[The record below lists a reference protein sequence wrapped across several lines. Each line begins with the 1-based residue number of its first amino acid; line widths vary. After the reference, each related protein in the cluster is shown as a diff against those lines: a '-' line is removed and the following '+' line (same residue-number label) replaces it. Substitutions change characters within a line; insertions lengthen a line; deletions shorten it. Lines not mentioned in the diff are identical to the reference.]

1 MKAKDALL
9 NSMLQKGITNR
20 QVIEA
25 MRQLPRELFISAQY
39 QNQAYEDI
47 PLPIAAGQTISQP
60 YIIAQMTQVLL
71 EQGTVKKVLE
81 IGTGSGY
88 QAAILSLLVDEVYT
102 VERIEALFKEAT
114 KRLHD
119 LKLNNIHTF
128 YRDGYDGLPE
138 YGPFDAIIVT
148 AAAKKIPNELL
159 IQLRE
164 GGRLVIPVGSEQDQ
178 QLKVI
183 DKKGDRYITQNIE
196 AVRFVPMLQGKT
208 K

>member
-1 MKAKDALL
+1 MSKEALF
-9 NSMLQKGITNR
+9 NSLPQKGITNQR
-20 QVIEA
+20 VIEA
-25 MRQLPRELFISAQY
+25 MRQIPRESFVPSRY
-39 QNQAYEDI
+39 SSQAYEDI

-71 EQGTVKKVLE
+71 ESGSVKKVLE

-102 VERIEALFKEAT
+102 VERIESLFETST
-114 KRLHD
+114 KRLKD
-119 LKLNNIHTF
+119 LQLNNIHTF
-128 YRDGYDGLPE
+128 YRDGYNGLPE

-148 AAAKKIPNELL
+148 AAAKHIPNELL
-159 IQLRE
+159 IQLSD
-164 GGRLVIPVGSEQDQ
+164 GGRLVIPVGSEQAQ

-183 DKKGDRYITQNIE
+183 DKKGDQYITQIIE
-196 AVRFVPMLQGKT
+196 AVRFVPMLEGKI